1 MNEITINGVEFLKLP
16 GVEYKHNYGHIVAD
30 IASKRVDELSAY
42 RALILNDLWFVLN
55 FVMKIP
61 NSNHR
66 FVVRACREVEGGPK
80 DYTLDVWAREHFKS
94 TIITIGETVQ
104 WVLANPDS
112 ATGIFSYARP
122 EAKKF
127 LGSLKSLFQN
137 EPMLKACFPDVV
149 WNNCER
155 DAPQWSLDDGL
166 ILKRSTNRPEATIG
180 AFGLIEGMPTGRHFE
195 RRVYDDIVTED
206 MADSVDVMEKVKQK
220 FDSSQNVG
228 KEGGHHR
235 VIGTFYH
242 YSDPLVY
249 IRDQKTPEGKRA
261 YAFRLKPATHDGT
274 ATGKPVLLSQDRL
287 NKLQLTRQSFNCQQ
301 LLDPS
306 PVADMRLN
314 PEFMTRVEKKDIPGG
329 LYRVMLVDQAGDM
342 STNKGGA
349 GDSWAVGVIGVER
362 RTDEIGQSNIYI
374 EDLWITPSSES
385 EAIEQI
391 VRMYL
396 AGGMIQRL
404 GVEKVGQTTTHLHI
418 ASALKA
424 RARHVTFDEDA
435 SVGVLLRPAGRTKR
449 KLIESALSWPLN
461 NGKIHY
467 SSEVKNAYLERL
479 KLEMSNFPFWHD
491 DGVNML
497 AYLYDVIKDISF
509 PGEDYGD
516 EDRELEK
523 MGQYKPLN
531 ALVAY

>member
-1 MNEITINGVEFLKLP
+1 MTPVTINGVEFEPLEGLP
-16 GVEYKHNYGHIVAD
+16 YKHNYGRIVAD
-30 IASKRVDELSAY
+30 IASGKVDELSVY
-42 RALILNDLWFVLN
+42 RALILNDLWFVVN

-61 NSNHR
+61 NSNHP
-66 FVVRACREVEGGPK
+66 FVVRACREVEDGPR
-80 DYTLDVWAREHFKS
+80 DFTLDIWAREHFKS

-104 WVLANPDS
+104 WALGNPNT

-137 EPMLKACFPDVV
+137 EVMLHSCFPDVV
-149 WNNCER
+149 WKNCEKE
-155 DAPQWSLDDGL
+155 APLWSLDDGL
-166 ILKRSTNRPEATIG
+166 MLKRSTNRPEATVA

-206 MADSVDVMEKVKQK
+206 MAESVDVLEKVKNK

-242 YSDPLVY
+242 YNDPLTY
-249 IRDQKTPEGKRA
+249 IRDKKTPEGKRA
-261 YAFRLKPATHDGT
+261 YAFRFKPATVDGT
-274 ATGKPVLLSQDRL
+274 ATGKPVMLSQERL
-287 NKLQLTRQSFNCQQ
+287 DMLKLTRTFNCQQ

-306 PVADMRLN
+306 PIAEQRLN
-314 PEFMTRVEKKDIPGG
+314 PEYITRVEKKDIPSN
-329 LYRVMLVDQAGDM
+329 LYRLMLVDQAGDLD
-342 STNKGGA
+342 TNKGGA
-349 GDSWAVGVIGVER
+349 GDSWAVGVIGVEK
-362 RTDEIGQSNIYI
+362 RTDDIGQCNVYI
-374 EDLWITPSSES
+374 EDLWIQPSSES

-396 AGGMIQRL
+396 SGGMIQRL

-424 RARHVTFDEDA
+424 RGRHVKFDEKTD
-435 SVGVLLRPAGRTKR
+435 VGVLLRPAGRTKR

-461 NGKIHY
+461 NGKLHY
-467 SSEVKNAYLERL
+467 SSSVPNAYMERL

-491 DGVNML
+491 DGINML
-497 AYLYDVIKDISF
+497 AYLYDVIKDCSF
-509 PGEDYGD
+509 SSSAEEGE
-516 EDRELEK
+516 EDKIVME
-523 MGQYKPLN
+523 N
-531 ALVAY
+531 AYRPVDALTAY